1 MLVRALKSN
10 RKISVHVSNGAVDT
24 LVDFLSDVALYKQQ
38 PHTKNVTFLPQKEK
52 KNLIS
57 ILTTTMQCQVLHIEC

>member
-24 LVDFLSDVALYKQQ
+24 LVDFFSDVALYKQQ
-38 PHTKNVTFLPQKEK
+38 AFSKNVTVLPPQEK

-57 ILTTTMQCQVLHIEC
+57 VLTTTMQCQVLHIEC